1 MGWRHV
7 LAASALLVGSGA
19 VSAAEAAI
27 ENFFGEWRGMEVS
40 VDDAEDAPKLS
51 PSDLDMAISE
61 EDGGF
66 RIRALALGREP
77 DGTLVA
83 RPIDAAFAPTE
94 TPGVF
99 AFDPGTGSLLSSL
112 FADPAVGNPLKG
124 DTLLWARLQDDT
136 LHVYSLAID
145 PGGGFALEHSTGQ
158 LTADG
163 MATRYELR
171 SQNDRIVTVEG
182 RLERTGD

>member
-7 LAASALLVGSGA
+7 LAASALLVGSCA
-19 VSAAEAAI
+19 ASAAEVAI
-27 ENFFGEWRGMEVS
+27 EDFFGTWRGVEVS
-40 VDDAEDAPKLS
+40 VDDAEQAPKLG
-51 PSDLDMAISE
+51 PSGLDMAISE

-66 RIRALALGREP
+66 RIRALALGREL
-77 DGTLVA
+77 DGSLVA
-83 RPIDAAFAPTE
+83 RPIDATFAPTAV
-94 TPGVF
+94 PGVF
-99 AFDPGTGSLLSSL
+99 AFAPGTGSLLSSL

-158 LTADG
+158 LTGDG
-163 MATRYELR
+163 MATRYQLR

-182 RLERTGD
+182 RLERAGD

>member
-7 LAASALLVGSGA
+7 LAASALLVVSCA
-19 VSAAEAAI
+19 ASAAEVAI
-27 ENFFGEWRGMEVS
+27 ADFFGEWRGVEVS
-40 VDDAEDAPKLS
+40 VDDAEQAPKLG

-66 RIRALALGREP
+66 RIRALALGREL

-83 RPIDAAFAPTE
+83 RPIDATFAPTAV
-94 TPGVF
+94 PGVF
-99 AFDPGTGSLLSSL
+99 AFAPGTGSLLSSL

-158 LTADG
+158 LTGDG
-163 MATRYELR
+163 MATRYQLR

-182 RLERTGD
+182 RLERAGD

>member
-1 MGWRHV
+1 MTWRHV
-7 LAASALLVGSGA
+7 LAATTLLVGS
-19 VSAAEAAI
+19 SAAGAADVAI
-27 ENFFGEWRGMEVS
+27 EDFFGEWRGVDVS
-40 VDDAEDAPKLS
+40 VDDTEQAPKLS
-51 PSDLDMAISE
+51 PSDLDMAITD

-66 RIRALALGREP
+66 RIRALALGRES

-99 AFDPGTGSLLSSL
+99 AFDPGNRSLLSSL
-112 FADPAVGNPLKG
+112 FADPTVGNPLEG

-145 PGGGFALEHSTGQ
+145 PGGGYALEHSTGR
-158 LTADG
+158 LTGDG

-171 SQNDRIVTVEG
+171 SENDRIIAVEG
-182 RLERTGD
+182 RLEREAD